1 MGNGLRERKK
11 AETRAALQ
19 DAALRLAARDG
30 VDKVSIEAIAEAAG
44 VSPRTFFNYFS
55 SKEDAILGGAP
66 SDPSLLADLL
76 RDRPADEAPLDALR
90 VALKGSVERLE
101 EDPDRWVLRRQLAQR
116 HPELAGRYAARLAQV
131 EQDLVV
137 EIARRLDLD
146 PDHDLYPGT
155 LVGAAMAAV
164 RVAMTVWQNQDHP
177 PDLAGLI
184 DRAVDQLEGGLV
196 RPART
201 ARTSRPGGR

>member
-1 MGNGLRERKK
+1 MGSGLRERKK

-30 VDKVSIEAIAEAAG
+30 VDKVSIEAIADAAD

-66 SDPSLLADLL
+66 SDPSPLADYL
-76 RDRPADEAPLDALR
+76 RARPESEAPLEALR
-90 VALKGSVERLE
+90 AALRDSVERLE
-101 EDPDRWVLRRQLAQR
+101 DDPDRWVLRRQLAQR
-116 HPELAGRYAARLAQV
+116 HPELASRYAARLAQV
-131 EQDLVV
+131 EQDLVI

-146 PDHDLYPGT
+146 PDLDLYPGT
-155 LVGAAMAAV
+155 VVGAAMAAV

-177 PDLAGLI
+177 PDLAGLL
-184 DRAVDQLEGGLV
+184 DRAIDQLAGGLV
-196 RPART
+196 RPGRPARPT
-201 ARTSRPGGR
+201 RR